1 MYFLS
6 AFISKLVTGQAF
18 TRTESTTPATRRK
31 KSRFT
36 LVLIVDSASARDQA
50 SISSHTAS
58 HSPRTFA

>member
-31 KSRFT
+31 KSRF
-36 LVLIVDSASARDQA
+36 
-50 SISSHTAS
+50 
-58 HSPRTFA
+58 PWF

>member
-18 TRTESTTPATRRK
+18 TRMESSTPATQK
-31 KSRFT
+31 EIALS

-50 SISSHTAS
+50 SI
-58 HSPRTFA
+58 